1 MLVRA
6 LAWATRA
13 SVVEGVRQTHPPR
26 PEALPR
32 STRHA
37 APRRQQPCR
46 SQQLGEAHVA
56 DFDRDHNQ
64 AGLGAPLS
72 VASIGPPDRGQ
83 ADAIDAVRIQGATGR
98 GLVAFF
104 GCMYYA

>member
-1 MLVRA
+1 LGNA
-6 LAWATRA
+6 LAAQ
-13 SVVEGVRQTHPPR
+13 G
-26 PEALPR
+26 
-32 STRHA
+32 
-37 APRRQQPCR
+37 
-46 SQQLGEAHVA
+46 LGEAHVA

-104 GCMYYA
+104 GCMYYAGMRPSEVVDCGTPT